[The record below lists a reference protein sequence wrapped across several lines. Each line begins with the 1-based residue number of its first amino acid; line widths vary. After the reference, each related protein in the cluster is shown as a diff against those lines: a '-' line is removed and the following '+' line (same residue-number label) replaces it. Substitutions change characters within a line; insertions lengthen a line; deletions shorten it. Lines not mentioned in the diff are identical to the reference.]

1 MICLRWLCQFK
12 IFSIIPAT
20 GSISLSNVAVIASV
34 PLPQLKRIIHMAMTN
49 GLFISPLPD
58 RVAHSATSLL
68 LSTSPE
74 FSGWATY
81 VSDQI
86 FDASAKLPEATKR
99 WGRSE
104 EISHSAFNEAFATV
118 VPFPEYLAK
127 NPAMGKVL
135 GNFLKATE
143 MVDAN
148 SSQHLVNGF
157 DWETLGEAT
166 VVDVSHRKQHSPL
179 LQAASSYYF
188 SIVGQ

>member
-1 MICLRWLCQFK
+1 
-12 IFSIIPAT
+12 
-20 GSISLSNVAVIASV
+20 
-34 PLPQLKRIIHMAMTN
+34 MAMTN
-49 GLFISPLPD
+49 GLFTLPFPD
-58 RVAHSATSLL
+58 RIAHSATSLL
-68 LSTSPE
+68 LSTSIE

-86 FDASAKLPEATKR
+86 FDASTKLPEATKR

-104 EISHSAFNEAFATV
+104 ETFHSAFNEAFATA
-118 VPFPEYLAK
+118 VPFPAYLAK

-148 SSQHLVNGF
+148 SSRHLVNGF

-166 VVDVSHRKQHSPL
+166 VVDVSHGN
-179 LQAASSYYF
+179 
-188 SIVGQ
+188 SIRLVEGS